1 MTFPEHVAI
10 IMDGNGRWGLK
21 KKKSR
26 NYGHKKGLETVEKII
41 EAAVYKK
48 IKYLTLFVFS
58 TENWKRPNKEVNYLI
73 SLLNK
78 YIDKEISNLLK
89 KNIKIN
95 VIGDISP
102 FPNILKNKLK
112 KISSLSKTNNK
123 IQINMA
129 LNYGSRQEIIK
140 AINSLNKN
148 NLKINEKN
156 INKFLYT
163 HDVPEPEILI
173 RTGNTKRISNFLTW
187 QIIYSEIFF
196 VKKMWPD
203 FSKNDFYK
211 IIENYKKIERK
222 FGGLSERIK

>member
-1 MTFPEHVAI
+1 MGI
-10 IMDGNGRWGLK
+10 K

-58 TENWKRPNKEVNYLI
+58 TENWKRPVKEVNYLI
-73 SLLNK
+73 RLLNK

-102 FPNILKNKLK
+102 FPNILKNKIK

-222 FGGLSERIK
+222 FGGLSERTK

>member
-10 IMDGNGRWGLK
+10 IMDGNGRWGLR

-58 TENWKRPNKEVNYLI
+58 TENWKRPIKEVNYLI
-73 SLLNK
+73 RLLNK

-102 FPNILKNKLK
+102 FPNILKNKIK
-112 KISSLSKTNNK
+112 KIASLSKNNNK

-222 FGGLSERIK
+222 FGGLSERAK

>member
-58 TENWKRPNKEVNYLI
+58 TENWKRPVKEVNYLI
-73 SLLNK
+73 RLLNK

-102 FPNILKNKLK
+102 FPNILKNKIK

-129 LNYGSRQEIIK
+129 LNYGSRQEIIR

-222 FGGLSERIK
+222 FGGLSERTK